1 MKNRIT
7 MGVFKIEPFNFVT
20 ENDNV
25 KNKDEYKNDLDDL
38 YKNFTLPHRLII
50 TAILAKRPEN

>member
-1 MKNRIT
+1 
-7 MGVFKIEPFNFVT
+7 MGVFEIEPFNFVT

-38 YKNFTLPHRLII
+38 YKKFHPSASAYNNSDTSKE
-50 TAILAKRPEN
+50 AEN